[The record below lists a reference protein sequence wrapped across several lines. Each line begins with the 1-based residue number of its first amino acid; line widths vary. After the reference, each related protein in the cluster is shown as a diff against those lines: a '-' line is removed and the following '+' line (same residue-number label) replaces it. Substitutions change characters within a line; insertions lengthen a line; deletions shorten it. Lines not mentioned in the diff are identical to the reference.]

1 MNIDYADSHQKPIA
15 NALVNLGSG
24 VAAGMAATCT
34 TQPFDMLKTR
44 MQLKP
49 VIYKNLLQ
57 SAKKVY
63 LVSNRERV
71 NENDV
76 AHKHIGGRHHGIL

>member
-1 MNIDYADSHQKPIA
+1 MSHNLPVA
-15 NALVNLGSG
+15 NALINMGSG

-49 VIYKNLLQ
+49 MIYKNLLQ
-57 SAKKVY
+57 SARKVY
-63 LVSNRERV
+63 MVSV
-71 NENDV
+71 CCDKMTSLSPILIIIYSV
-76 AHKHIGGRHHGIL
+76 GGGIDGFL

>member
-1 MNIDYADSHQKPIA
+1 M
-15 NALVNLGSG
+15 GSG

-34 TQPFDMLKTR
+34 TQPFGMLKTR

-49 VIYKNLLQ
+49 IMYKNLIQ

-63 LVSNRERV
+63 LVSKY
-71 NENDV
+71 
-76 AHKHIGGRHHGIL
+76 A

>member
-1 MNIDYADSHQKPIA
+1 VSHNLPVA
-15 NALVNLGSG
+15 NALINMGSG

-49 VIYKNLLQ
+49 MMYKNLIQ
-57 SAKKVY
+57 SARKVY
-63 LVSNRERV
+63 LVSGFV
-71 NENDV
+71 T
-76 AHKHIGGRHHGIL
+76 

>member
-1 MNIDYADSHQKPIA
+1 MSHNLPVA
-15 NALVNLGSG
+15 NAVINMGSG
-24 VAAGMAATCT
+24 VVAGMAATCT

-49 VIYKNLLQ
+49 AMYKNLIQ

-63 LVSNRERV
+63 MVKCKIMVSIF
-71 NENDV
+71 
-76 AHKHIGGRHHGIL
+76 AY